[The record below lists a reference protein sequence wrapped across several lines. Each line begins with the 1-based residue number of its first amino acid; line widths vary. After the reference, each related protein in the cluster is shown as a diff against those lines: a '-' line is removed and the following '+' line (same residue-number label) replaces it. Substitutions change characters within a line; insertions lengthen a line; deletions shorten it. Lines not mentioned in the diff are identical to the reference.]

1 MRPVN
6 LIPPD
11 QRRGEAAPARA
22 GAASYIVVAVLFAI
36 LFAVTGVVLTG
47 NSVNDKET
55 ELASLESK
63 QAETQAR
70 ADALAN
76 FASFQ
81 QMKDNRVV
89 TISSLAQS
97 RFDWE
102 RVMREVSRVLPDSV
116 WLTNLTGTVS
126 PEVTVQNAASVT
138 LRASVTGPAL
148 SIIGCAAS
156 QQDVAALIAA
166 IGDIDGVSRVLV
178 EKSEKPGSDTTSSST
193 QSEVNTNED
202 CRTRNFIAKFALVA
216 AFDGVVA
223 TPAASTGATPTA
235 APPSTATT
243 ASATTTSPESDPA
256 TSVPEEAA
264 AQSSADTQIQ
274 KGREAAG
281 LVGAGDGG

>member
-6 LIPPD
+6 LIPAD
-11 QRRGEAAPARA
+11 QRRGDAAPARA

-47 NSVNDKET
+47 NSVSDKET
-55 ELASLESK
+55 ELASLQSK

-126 PEVTVQNAASVT
+126 PEVSVENAASVT
-138 LRASVTGPAL
+138 LRASVAGPAL
-148 SIIGCAAS
+148 SIIGCARS

-178 EKSEKPGSDTTSSST
+178 EKSEKPTSETESSPT
-193 QSEVNTNED
+193 DVNTNED

-235 APPSTATT
+235 APASTATT
-243 ASATTTSPESDPA
+243 ASATTTTPASDPA
-256 TSVPEEAA
+256 TSVPEETA
-264 AQSSADTQIQ
+264 AQSSTNTQIQ

>member
-6 LIPPD
+6 LIPAD

-47 NSVNDKET
+47 NSVSDKET
-55 ELASLESK
+55 ELASLQSK

-126 PEVTVQNAASVT
+126 PEVSVENAASVT
-138 LRASVTGPAL
+138 LRASVAGPAL
-148 SIIGCAAS
+148 SIIGCARS

-178 EKSEKPGSDTTSSST
+178 EKSEKPTSETESSPT
-193 QSEVNTNED
+193 DVNTNED

-235 APPSTATT
+235 APASTATT
-243 ASATTTSPESDPA
+243 ASATTTTPASDPA

-264 AQSSADTQIQ
+264 AQSSTNTQIQ

>member
-6 LIPPD
+6 LIPSD

-47 NSVNDKET
+47 NSVSDKES
-55 ELASLESK
+55 ELASLQSK

-102 RVMREVSRVLPDSV
+102 RVMKEISRVLPDSV

-126 PEVTVQNAASVT
+126 PEVAVENSATVT
-138 LRASVTGPAL
+138 LRSSVEGPAL
-148 SIIGCAAS
+148 SMIGCARS

-178 EKSEKPGSDTTSSST
+178 EKSEKPTTDTSSSP
-193 QSEVNTNED
+193 SDVNTNED
-202 CRTRNFIAKFALVA
+202 CRTRNYIAKFALVA

-223 TPAASTGATPTA
+223 TPAASSGATPTA
-235 APPSTATT
+235 SPASTGTAP
-243 ASATTTSPESDPA
+243 ATTTTAASDPA
-256 TSVPEEAA
+256 TAVPEEAEAQASTDA
-264 AQSSADTQIQ
+264 AIS
-274 KGREAAG
+274 KGRNAAG